1 MVLYDKTYA
10 PLMDKQRLRHL
21 TFFFFYPGRNVMTSS
36 SLEFQCFPVCVTKP
50 DAVDCTSCWCLVG
63 GIEALVNFP
72 FILSLCHSAGRMPS
86 LDVNFLQITIE
97 AVSYLDEQS
106 SVERTA

>member
-1 MVLYDKTYA
+1 M
-10 PLMDKQRLRHL
+10 
-21 TFFFFYPGRNVMTSS
+21 FFFFFNPGRDVMTSS
-36 SLEFQCFPVCVTKP
+36 SLEFQSFPVCVTKP
-50 DAVDCTSCWCLVG
+50 DAVDCTSCWGLVG
-63 GIEALVNFP
+63 GIEGLVNFP

-106 SVERTA
+106 SAERTA